1 MASVLFQAIGRGYH
15 ARSILSAISKQAPKY
30 QNFINNAYLA
40 GYTAESI
47 LSRVAKSKDGK
58 NYDPDQ
64 FLTEH
69 EKVQRRDLSQK
80 RNASMKLLAAAGTTA
95 AVVGGAAY
103 GAYELMKRNR
113 SPQAIRPNAILPPLP
128 QQRQIG
134 GRQQQLAIGHQAHQ
148 QQQPQPQQPGPVQP
162 MPMAPQPQQQS
173 PQAQPQP
180 QPPPQDLTKTVDL
193 LKGLKED
200 RRLSN
205 LIDGGFDLQTTTALF
220 RASAPKNVLSIL
232 EKADGGLEK
241 VVDDYKRFLDESQ
254 ARQQQQAE
262 LSKPTEN
269 FAEMTRSTMG
279 QPKPEEQTDVM
290 NEFMKAS
297 QAQSMQPQAQQ
308 QQSMQPTQNA
318 QQPTASPIEQIAPQ
332 MNAPS
337 PPKPLVSLKNG
348 QIGQVEQEKNNV
360 ATVNV
365 NGNIRKEKMSELG
378 KEPPETE
385 EAVRS
390 IINSIPENMKSTAV
404 QSMVH
409 IPGLNI
415 MLSQFYDGKWAYYL
429 DMPEDVYQSVALGT
443 YAPKG
448 QATTGIGEY
457 KPGVADSRGAGFHQE
472 IKVNPKYNKEN
483 KGKTWGYATNEYSL
497 LHNIQSIL
505 HKISKERYDE
515 QGNIIIPKTR
525 TKKRPD

>member
-1 MASVLFQAIGRGYH
+1 MASVLFNAIGRGYQ
-15 ARSILSAISKQAPKY
+15 ARTILGAIGRQSPKY
-30 QNFINNAYLA
+30 SNFINNAYMA
-40 GYTAESI
+40 GYTGNAI
-47 LSRVAKSKDGK
+47 LSRIASKADGK
-58 NYDPDQ
+58 NYDPDM

-69 EKVQRRDLSQK
+69 EKVQNRDIDQK
-80 RNASMKLLAAAGTTA
+80 RKAAMTLAAAGGTA
-95 AVVGGAAY
+95 ALVAGGAYA
-103 GAYELMKRNR
+103 LMKRN
-113 SPQAIRPNAILPPLP
+113 QAVQPSAILPPLK
-128 QQRQIG
+128 QQKQIG
-134 GRQQQLAIGHQAHQ
+134 EKKQPLAIGYTPKQAQ
-148 QQQPQPQQPGPVQP
+148 PAQPSPSQPTQPIPMPQQQPQPQATSQAPAPQ
-162 MPMAPQPQQQS
+162 MAP
-173 PQAQPQP
+173 
-180 QPPPQDLTKTVDL
+180 DLTKTFEL

-205 LIDGGFDLQTTTALF
+205 LIDGGFDLATTTALF
-220 RASAPKNVLSIL
+220 RAAAPKNVLSIL

-241 VVDDYKRFLDESQ
+241 VVDDYKRFLDNAQ
-254 ARQQQQAE
+254 AQQQQQVQE
-262 LSKPTEN
+262 SKAPEN
-269 FAEMTRSTMG
+269 FAQMTSSMS
-279 QPKPEEQTDVM
+279 QPRPQPQEQTDVM
-290 NEFMKAS
+290 NEFMKAKAT
-297 QAQSMQPQAQQ
+297 QNQPQQPQEIRSPEQQ
-308 QQSMQPTQNA
+308 QQAT
-318 QQPTASPIEQIAPQ
+318 SPIEQIAPQ
-332 MNAPS
+332 MIPPAPT
-337 PPKPLVSLKNG
+337 KPLASLKNG
-348 QIGQVEQEKNNV
+348 QVGEIQSEKNGV

-365 NGNIRKEKMSELG
+365 NGQVKKEKVSELG
-378 KEPPETE
+378 REPVDTE

-390 IINSIPENMKSTAV
+390 IINSIPEDMKSTAV

-515 QGNIIIPKTR
+515 QGKLITPKTR
-525 TKKRPD
+525 TKK